1 MNPLKQAGALMAK
14 PVGALS
20 KVLSMPTSRTTPHG
34 LVQLIRPSPSLETAI
49 GGKVVLITGGSSGT
63 GRAAAMQIAH
73 AGGTVLLVARGEDKL
88 KEAAAEIAADG
99 VGMLARQRR
108 CGKYSACYRECAS
121 ASSGTSSTSP
131 QPACKRGC
139 LASVP
144 TSRQRPHWTQSRDAF
159 QAGNTAGTDALR
171 DLGTVPRVIMQR
183 VVMRCPMWDRFGISH
198 PLEVGA
204 KRLVDALV
212 GGPLESGGFYAG
224 AQQTLTGLL
233 VNQAGIVADFGDD
246 AVQDHAYGAIHAFL
260 RTPSAEEAQ
269 P

>member
-1 MNPLKQAGALMAK
+1 MRERKFGHVINISSAGVQTRVPRFGAYIASKTALD
-14 PVGALS
+14 
-20 KVLSMPTSRTTPHG
+20 
-34 LVQLIRPSPSLETAI
+34 
-49 GGKVVLITGGSSGT
+49 
-63 GRAAAMQIAH
+63 
-73 AGGTVLLVARGEDKL
+73 TV
-88 KEAAAEIAADG
+88 
-99 VGMLARQRR
+99 
-108 CGKYSACYRECAS
+108 S
-121 ASSGTSSTSP
+121 
-131 QPACKRGC
+131 
-139 LASVP
+139 
-144 TSRQRPHWTQSRDAF
+144 DAF